1 MIMNGVC
8 LRSLYLTVARPRM
21 KGDISLTPGTFSSIA
36 WASSEGSFTWRGA
49 TPGKLPRSCL
59 GETAMKVAP
68 TPWSCCVMVC
78 WNPWTMETTA
88 TTAATPMMIPRVV
101 SIERI
106 RLARRAAMAM
116 RKFSR
121 KTMGRSLSGDRGRGR
136 RPIGAGGPGGGLVG
150 GDLAVAQG
158 HLAPGVL
165 GDVRLVGD
173 QDHGVARPVE
183 LVEELH
189 DLLGSGRVEVAG
201 GLVGEQDG
209 RLVDQGAGDGHALAL
224 AARQLVGLVGH
235 ARAEAHLLQGPARPL
250 LPLGAREAGVDQRQ
264 LDVVQGVGA
273 GEQVEG
279 LEDEADL
286 LVADPGQLGVVE
298 LLDGGAVEDV
308 APGRGGVETADEV
321 HQRRL
326 AAARGAHD
334 GHVLPPLDRQIDAVQ
349 GVDLLGPHVVDLVDV
364 AQLDQHH
371 HFFSVSCALSSSS
384 EVSLTCTASPSLRS
398 RRVR

>member
-1 MIMNGVC
+1 MIMNGLC
-8 LRSLYLTVARPRM
+8 LRSLHLTVARPRM
-21 KGDISLTPGTFSSIA
+21 KGDISLTPGTFSEIA
-36 WASSEGSFTWRGA
+36 WASSEVSFTWRAA

-68 TPWSCCVMVC
+68 TPWSCWVMVY
-78 WNPWTMETTA
+78 WSPWTMETTA

-209 RLVDQGAGDGHALAL
+209 GIVDQGAGDGHALAL

-235 ARAEAHLLQGPARPL
+235 AGAEAHLLQ
-250 LPLGAREAGVDQRQ
+250 
-264 LDVVQGVGA
+264 
-273 GEQVEG
+273 
-279 LEDEADL
+279 
-286 LVADPGQLGVVE
+286 
-298 LLDGGAVEDV
+298 
-308 APGRGGVETADEV
+308 
-321 HQRRL
+321 
-326 AAARGAHD
+326 
-334 GHVLPPLDRQIDAVQ
+334 
-349 GVDLLGPHVVDLVDV
+349 
-364 AQLDQHH
+364 
-371 HFFSVSCALSSSS
+371 
-384 EVSLTCTASPSLRS
+384 
-398 RRVR
+398 